1 MVAWSSVP
9 SVPLAAVNDVELY
22 HEWHGP
28 EGAPVIVFVNGLLTD
43 ITSWT
48 PHLPRFTEQYRCL
61 IYDCRGQGRSS
72 KPDQP
77 YTPRL
82 HAADLAALCAAVGV
96 DHALFVGLSNGGTAL
111 LYLAAE
117 RPELFR
123 ALVVSGV
130 FAHADALQQAK
141 LRSWATAMETSSAPL
156 RFDVSMPWV
165 WGARFLD
172 ANLDRVMKFRD
183 RALLMPNEA
192 AVNLIKGAMDHDA
205 RELLPRVTAPA
216 LVLVGDEDVLTPHWL
231 AEDLVRR
238 LPNARL
244 EVLAGGGHAVALEDP
259 EVFSA
264 RVLAFFA
271 EVP

>member
-1 MVAWSSVP
+1 
-9 SVPLAAVNDVELY
+9 VPLVSVNGVELY

-28 EGAPVIVFVNGLLTD
+28 EHAPVVVFVNGLLTD
-43 ITSWT
+43 ISSWAT
-48 PHLPRFTEQYRCL
+48 HLPLFTERYRCL
-61 IYDCRGQGRSS
+61 VYDCRGQGRSS
-72 KPDQP
+72 KPDEP

-82 HAADLAALCAAVGV
+82 HAADLAALCGALGV
-96 DHALFVGLSNGGTAL
+96 ERALFVGLSNGGTAL

-117 RPELFR
+117 RPRLFR

-130 FAHADALQQAK
+130 FAHADPLQRAK
-141 LRSWATAMETSSAPL
+141 LRSWATAMETGSAPL

-172 ANLDRVMKFRD
+172 ANYERVMKFRD

-192 AVNLIKGAMDHDA
+192 AINLIRGAMDHDA
-205 RELLPRVTAPA
+205 REILLRVAAPA
-216 LVLVGDEDVLTPHWL
+216 LVLVGAEDVLTPRWL

-244 EVLAGGGHAVALEDP
+244 EILAGGGHAVALEDP
-259 EVFSA
+259 ETFSA

-271 EVP
+271 EVR